1 MQGIQEVFKFGK
13 AQEDKYN
20 RQEQDQRHNDFPH
33 DRIIPDFIK
42 TTLPHA
48 QGQRKGLF
56 LSYSSPGLLPAPTA
70 QATHQHD
77 VIE

>member
-42 TTLPHA
+42 QTLP
-48 QGQRKGLF
+48 
-56 LSYSSPGLLPAPTA
+56 LPLGSGR
-70 QATHQHD
+70 
-77 VIE
+77 VCF